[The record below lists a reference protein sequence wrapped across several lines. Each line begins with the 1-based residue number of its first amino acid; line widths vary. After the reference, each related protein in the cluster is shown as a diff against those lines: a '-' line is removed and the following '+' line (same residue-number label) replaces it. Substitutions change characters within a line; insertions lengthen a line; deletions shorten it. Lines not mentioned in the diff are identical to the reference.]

1 MICLNC
7 GCKLELGAKFCT
19 HCGKETS
26 LADPNKTGKI
36 TIIREKKVFG
46 FAIPFDVYIDDTK
59 LGTLTNNSTLT
70 CPAQLSM
77 HEIVFK
83 STEKDVVQTVHLSED
98 KKEVT
103 IRIVPK
109 IGLIAAKPFI
119 KEVTYN

>member
-7 GCKLELGAKFCT
+7 GYKLELGAKFCT

-26 LADPNKTGKI
+26 LSDPNKTGKI
-36 TIIREKKVFG
+36 NIIREKKVFG
-46 FAIPFDVYIDDTK
+46 FAIPFDVYVDDSK
-59 LGTLTNNSTLT
+59 LGSLKNGSTLT
-70 CPAQLSM
+70 CPASLDI
-77 HEIVFK
+77 HEIVLK
-83 STEKDVVQTVHLSED
+83 STEKDVIQSVSLSED

-109 IGLIAAKPFI
+109 MGLIAAKPFI